1 MSLGS
6 FQHTNGVPEG
16 GFLEAVANPV
26 LRNYASDL
34 EDAEDR
40 DSGYVVVIPSL
51 HPGRI
56 AYEPGYQDLM
66 KEVFFMTM
74 MRAWLAYHEALTH
87 TYSQQNKKAIC
98 VRIILD
104 IEKKSGPLTAFGTRL
119 QNLKTELRAKTAE
132 THTARA
138 NQADEVS
145 RKEKVKKAAKELTA
159 RRRDEAT
166 DPINKHNVVHRVK
179 YVIYSG
185 GSGVLMVSP
194 SSVWIQAR
202 KELDIVLKA
211 GFSKTNPGTAER
223 RQEAENLYEKHLASL
238 WHSNATAGNRVQF
251 INFTENQVPRSSN
264 FYLAAAST
272 ADAVKDLP
280 NLVRCFLPAA
290 VRDRYDSSWARAQ
303 NHTMQNQAYESIK
316 RWVSSTYG
324 KANEDTPLTE
334 IFEAEWQAHMA
345 ATDSNVF
352 EVLGKQESSEEKQ
365 KVFSTQDD
373 LNGTEITVNA
383 HWRNYDATVVGFS
396 VSWMNLNGEVCTMEG
411 LPLPKTVMPSSDEE
425 KRFIFL

>member
-1 MSLGS
+1 M
-6 FQHTNGVPEG
+6 PEEG
-16 GFLEAVANPV
+16 LLDSVGQLL
-26 LRNYASDL
+26 LRNYSSDL
-34 EDAEDR
+34 LEAEDR
-40 DSGYVVVIPSL
+40 DDGYVLVIPSL

-56 AYEPGYQDLM
+56 AYEGSYQELS
-66 KEVFFMTM
+66 KAIFFMTTM
-74 MRAWLAYHEALTH
+74 IGWLAYHEALTH
-87 TYSQQNKKAIC
+87 TYSKQSKKAIC
-98 VRIILD
+98 VRISLD
-104 IEKKSGPLTAFGTRL
+104 VEKKVGPNTAFGTRL
-119 QNLKTELRAKTAE
+119 QTLKDELRAKMAE
-132 THTARA
+132 TRTARKT
-138 NQADEVS
+138 QADEAS
-145 RKEKVKKAAKELTA
+145 RKEKVRNAAKELTA
-159 RRRDEAT
+159 RRRDDAAEPA
-166 DPINKHNVVHRVK
+166 NKHNVVHRVK

-185 GSGVLMVSP
+185 GSGVVMVSP
-194 SSVWIQAR
+194 SSVWTQAR

-211 GFSKTNPGTAER
+211 GFSQTNPGTSER

-238 WHSNATAGNRVQF
+238 WHSNATAGNRIRF
-251 INFTENQVPRSSN
+251 INFTEKQVPRSSN

-280 NLVRCFLPAA
+280 NLIRCFLPAA

-303 NHTMQNQAYESIK
+303 NHTMQDQAYESIK

-324 KANEDTPLTE
+324 KANEDASLAE